1 MVLDRRFQTP
11 CACTNPMGL
20 ERLGFPDSRLCLVWI
35 IVTEISFGCKSRR
48 LVWTVSRCYSSD
60 EQNEAQIRNRIHK
73 WGKSSRMQI

>member
-48 LVWTVSRCYSSD
+48 LAWTVSRCYSSD

-73 WGKSSRMQI
+73 WGKK